1 MKRVAGINHQ
11 LSNFLDLFFPKC
23 CAGCDRP
30 LVQGEKNICT
40 HCRYTLPFTDF
51 HKDPMNEGV
60 RLLGGQLPL
69 ETVLSYLYFDDDSR
83 VQQMV
88 HQFKYLGLLE
98 LGRSFGRDYGR
109 LLKQAAHPSLQADW
123 IVPVPIQTSKLR
135 KRGYNQSEVFAEGLA
150 ESLKIPL
157 QSHVLAKEPGVKT
170 QVGKGREARF
180 ANLSRAIKI
189 NEHST
194 DIQGKYILLVDDVLT
209 SGATIV
215 ACAEKLLEGGAGKVG
230 VVTLARKH

>member
-1 MKRVAGINHQ
+1 SLILSMPARIRSMLLPIIYASRGSPPTSVVVGEKILMRPVVNWQEKRERKKRRANMKRVAGINHQ

-83 VQQMV
+83 VQ
-88 HQFKYLGLLE
+88 
-98 LGRSFGRDYGR
+98 
-109 LLKQAAHPSLQADW
+109 
-123 IVPVPIQTSKLR
+123 
-135 KRGYNQSEVFAEGLA
+135 
-150 ESLKIPL
+150 
-157 QSHVLAKEPGVKT
+157 
-170 QVGKGREARF
+170 
-180 ANLSRAIKI
+180 
-189 NEHST
+189 
-194 DIQGKYILLVDDVLT
+194 
-209 SGATIV
+209 
-215 ACAEKLLEGGAGKVG
+215 
-230 VVTLARKH
+230 